1 MTQRVPLADVE
12 DLFSRPARAAVAWAG
27 PAGPECVPVVAER
40 DGGIRIGLYPGA
52 IRATGARVVLV
63 VDDGASGSSCALPCG
78 GGQWRP
84 TTLTQAGPAT
94 MASFC
99 SGSSLSDSPLG
110 TTGDCERT
118 RPDETER
125 PSGRPLCRALPG
137 HAARHGSARGR
148 PSLTPIWF
156 VKLDGRLISST
167 AATTVAARNV
177 AAEPRV
183 TVFLDGETARQSE
196 FVLRLRG
203 TAVIHRGLP
212 SLGVLARFG
221 VKYYLA
227 PRGLRS
233 ELSHTGRWRLRTRYY
248 AQSDAVWLTV
258 EPTAAELIPVPSR
271 HATEPGRS
279 MPTR

>member
-1 MTQRVPLADVE
+1 MRPNDPLVGHYLAHSLVMR
-12 DLFSRPARAAVAWAG
+12 L
-27 PAGPECVPVVAER
+27 
-40 DGGIRIGLYPGA
+40 
-52 IRATGARVVLV
+52 ATV
-63 VDDGASGSSCALPCG
+63 
-78 GGQWRP
+78 
-84 TTLTQAGPAT
+84 
-94 MASFC
+94 
-99 SGSSLSDSPLG
+99 
-110 TTGDCERT
+110 
-118 RPDETER
+118 
-125 PSGRPLCRALPG
+125 
-137 HAARHGSARGR
+137 SAQGR

-183 TVFLDGETARQSE
+183 TVLLDGETAGRSE
-196 FVLRLRG
+196 FVLRLRA

-212 SLGVLARFG
+212 PLGVLARFG
-221 VKYYLA
+221 VKYYLS

-271 HATEPGRS
+271 HATEPAV
-279 MPTR
+279 PC